1 MTKPEVSQD
10 QLRRELATSQA
21 QHDASM
27 PAAREIVDRVIGDEQ
42 LDADQRAGLLLG
54 FNRRNLLRFGGTFV
68 AAGAVLAACGDDD
81 ATPASDATTATTAGA
96 ATTAATAMSDTTA
109 ASGGEFTP
117 SPENDIVLLRTASSL
132 EVLAIAAYQTAID
145 SGLVTTAAVG
155 EAAMLFQA
163 QHQEHAALFQGATT
177 AAGGEAY
184 TEPNAV
190 VFEALQPTIN
200 ALSDEMGVVQL
211 AYDLEVAAAQTYQ
224 FAVAKVSDG
233 SLNKALM
240 SVGGVEARH
249 AAILG
254 AVLAIMIP
262 PAAFQ
267 GVDKAVPA
275 AAFVA

>member
-1 MTKPEVSQD
+1 MTKPDISQD
-10 QLRRELATSQA
+10 QLRRDLATSQA
-21 QHDASM
+21 QHDAAM
-27 PAAREIVDRVIGDEQ
+27 PAAREVVGRVVGDDG
-42 LDADQRAGLLLG
+42 LDGDQRATLLLG
-54 FNRRNLLRFGGTFV
+54 WNRRNVLRFGGALV

-81 ATPASDATTATTAGA
+81 DSTTATDAAAATTAGA
-96 ATTAATAMSDTTA
+96 TTTAAAAATTAG
-109 ASGGEFTP
+109 GGEFTP

-132 EVLAIAAYQTAID
+132 EVLAVAAYQTAID

-163 QHQEHAALFQGATT
+163 QHEEHAALFQGATT

-200 ALSDEMGVVQL
+200 GLSDEMGVVQL
-211 AYDLEVAAAQTYQ
+211 AYDLELAAAQTYQ
-224 FAVAKVSDG
+224 FAVAKVSDA

-254 AVLAIMIP
+254 AVLATMIP

-267 GVDKAVPA
+267 GLDNAVPA

>member
-1 MTKPEVSQD
+1 
-10 QLRRELATSQA
+10 
-21 QHDASM
+21 M
-27 PAAREIVDRVIGDEQ
+27 PAAREIVERVMSDEH
-42 LDADQRAGLLLG
+42 LDPDHRAGLLLG
-54 FNRRNLLRFGGTFV
+54 FNRRNLLRFGGTIV

-81 ATPASDATTATTAGA
+81 ATSSTAATTATTA
-96 ATTAATAMSDTTA
+96 TTATSAPAMSDTTA
-109 ASGGEFTP
+109 ASAQFTP

-132 EVLAIAAYQTAID
+132 EELAIAAYQTAID

-163 QHQEHAALFQGATT
+163 QHREHAALFQGATT
-177 AAGGEAY
+177 AAGGTAY

-190 VFEALQPTIN
+190 VLEALQPTIN
-200 ALSDEMGVVQL
+200 GLRDEKGVVQL

-254 AVLAIMIP
+254 GVLAIMIP

-267 GVDKAVPA
+267 GIDKAVPA

>member
-1 MTKPEVSQD
+1 MTKPDISQD
-10 QLRRELATSQA
+10 QLRRDLETSQA
-21 QHDASM
+21 QHNAAM
-27 PAAREIVDRVIGDEQ
+27 PAAREVVERVVGDEQ
-42 LDADQRAGLLLG
+42 LDADQRATLLLG
-54 FNRRNLLRFGGTFV
+54 WNRRNVLRFGGALV
-68 AAGAVLAACGDDD
+68 VAGAVLAACGDDD
-81 ATPASDATTATTAGA
+81 STATTGGTTATTAGA
-96 ATTAATAMSDTTA
+96 TTTAMSDTTPA
-109 ASGGEFTP
+109 GTGDFTP
-117 SPENDIVLLRTASSL
+117 SPANDLVLLRTASSL
-132 EVLAIAAYQTAID
+132 EVLAVAAYQTAID

-155 EAAMLFQA
+155 EAAMLFQS
-163 QHQEHAALFQGATT
+163 QHEEHAALFQGATT

-190 VFEALQPTIN
+190 VLDALQPTIDG
-200 ALSDEMGVVQL
+200 LSDERGVVQL

-254 AVLAIMIP
+254 AVLATMIP

-267 GVDKAVPA
+267 GIDQAVPS